1 MKCSISSAST
11 RVVAA
16 LCKRRPR
23 SVSVLAFAVT
33 IAATQG
39 VSRADAATLRVCPR
53 GCPYTQIAPALAA
66 ADSGDTVNI
75 GAGTY
80 RGGLMINR
88 DVTLVGAG
96 VGATIINGGNSV
108 LTIGTYGA
116 TSEPTVSIS
125 GVTITGG
132 IARSSPE
139 SIPFTGQA
147 GVFALGGGIE
157 IPQNAA
163 GNGGAT
169 VTIENSAI
177 TNNSAIPSNSDPHVN
192 PFAGGGGIDNW
203 GTLTITNTTVTDNRA
218 GGRLASGGS
227 GGGIFSWTDLTL
239 RKSVVN
245 DNHAIATGPSA
256 CYAGGG
262 GIESFGT
269 IAIDAASVS
278 DNTVELTSFSNCGES
293 QGGGIFVQNGG
304 SATINHATVRQNRV
318 TASSAGGDAIA
329 YSGGIAD
336 YGTLS
341 LADSTI
347 EQNRVSATTTAAS
360 GTANPAAGG
369 IGIVSPNK
377 GTISNTSVT
386 GNVVSAAAP
395 SGVAAAS
402 AGAIQ
407 TGETTLS
414 NSLISDN
421 RVTASSQTGS
431 ATVHGAGIE
440 HGNGLLEIRHTAITN
455 NSANATG
462 PTGEA
467 LGGGIWNDEF
477 FPPPP
482 NPQLILENTIVSENA
497 LTASPGITIHGAG
510 LFTTFPVTVQNS
522 TIRHNEP
529 DNCFGENC

>member
-1 MKCSISSAST
+1 MRWSPRIAGG
-11 RVVAA
+11 VACA
-16 LCKRRPR
+16 TIRESRIP
-23 SVSVLAFAVT
+23 SVLALASVVA
-33 IAATQG
+33 IVALVGAR
-39 VSRADAATLRVCPR
+39 RAEAATLSVCPS

-66 ADSGDTVNI
+66 AQSGDTIKI
-75 GAGTY
+75 GAGRY
-80 RGGLMINR
+80 SGGLTINL

-96 VGATIINGGNSV
+96 VGETIIKGGNTV
-108 LTIGTYGA
+108 LTIGAFGA
-116 TSEPTVSIS
+116 TTEPTVSID

-132 IARSSPE
+132 VARTSPE
-139 SIPFTGQA
+139 SIPFTGLA

-169 VTIENSAI
+169 VTIDNSAI

-218 GGRLASGGS
+218 GGSLASGAS
-227 GGGIFSWTDLTL
+227 GGGIFSWTDLKL

-256 CYAGGG
+256 CFTGGG
-262 GIESFGT
+262 GIESFGK
-269 IAIDAASVS
+269 IAIGVTSVS
-278 DNTVELTSFSNCGES
+278 DNTVELSSSSNCGES
-293 QGGGIFVQNGG
+293 QGGGIFVQDGG
-304 SATINHATVRQNRV
+304 SATINRAMVRQNRV

-341 LADSTI
+341 LQDSTI

-369 IGIVSPNK
+369 IGIVFPNNA
-377 GTISNTSVT
+377 TISNTSVT
-386 GNVVSAAAP
+386 GNEVGATAT

-407 TGETTLS
+407 TPQTTLS

-440 HGNGLLEIRHTAITN
+440 HGNGLLEIRNTTITN
-455 NSANATG
+455 NTANATG
-462 PTGEA
+462 PTGQA
-467 LGGGIWNDEF
+467 LGGGIWNDVF

-482 NPQLILENTIVSENA
+482 NPRLILENTTVTDNA
-497 LTASPGITIHGAG
+497 LTASPGITVHGG
-510 LFTTFPVTVQNS
+510 GVFTTFPVILDHS
-522 TIRHNEP
+522 TITHNTP
-529 DNCFGENC
+529 DDCFGQSC

>member
-1 MKCSISSAST
+1 MRCSIPSAST

-16 LCKRRPR
+16 LCERPPR
-23 SVSVLAFAVT
+23 SVAVLASAVA
-33 IAATQG
+33 IAAALG
-39 VSRADAATLRVCPR
+39 VSRADAATLSVCPS

-66 ADSGDTVNI
+66 ANSGDTINI

-80 RGGLMINR
+80 RGGLTIKL
-88 DVTLVGAG
+88 DVNLVGAG
-96 VGATIINGGNSV
+96 VGATIIKGGNSV

-116 TSEPTVSIS
+116 TTEPTVSIS

-132 IARSSPE
+132 VAHSSPE

-147 GVFALGGGIE
+147 GVIALGGGIE

-169 VTIENSAI
+169 VTIDNSAI

-203 GTLTITNTTVTDNRA
+203 GTLTIIDTTVTGNRA
-218 GGRLASGGS
+218 GGRLAYGGS

-239 RKSVVN
+239 RTSVVS
-245 DNHAIATGPSA
+245 DNHATATGPSA

-262 GIESFGT
+262 GIEGFGK
-269 IAIDAASVS
+269 IAIGATSVS
-278 DNTVELTSFSNCGES
+278 DNTVELSSFSRCGES
-293 QGGGIFVQNGG
+293 QGGGIFVQGGG
-304 SATINHATVRQNRV
+304 SATINRAVVRQNRV

-341 LADSTI
+341 LQDSTI
-347 EQNRVSATTTAAS
+347 EQNRVSATTAAAS

-369 IGIVSPNK
+369 IGIVDK
-377 GTISNTSVT
+377 ATISNTSVT
-386 GNVVSAAAP
+386 GNGVSATAP

-407 TGETTLS
+407 TTETMLS

-440 HGNGLLEIRHTAITN
+440 HGNGLLEIRNTTITN
-455 NSANATG
+455 NTANATG

-467 LGGGIWNDEF
+467 LGGGIWNDVF

-482 NPQLILENTIVSENA
+482 NPQLILENTTVTDNA
-497 LTASPGITIHGAG
+497 LTASPGITIHGGG
-510 LFTTFPVTVQNS
+510 LFTTFPVTIRNS

-529 DNCFGENC
+529 DNCFGESC

>member
-1 MKCSISSAST
+1 MTCSIPSAST
-11 RVVAA
+11 RAVAA
-16 LCKRRPR
+16 LCERRPR
-23 SVSVLAFAVT
+23 SVAVLASAVA
-33 IAATQG
+33 IAAALS
-39 VSRADAATLRVCPR
+39 VSRADAATLNVCPS

-66 ADSGDTVNI
+66 ASSGDTIDV

-80 RGGLMINR
+80 RGGLTIKL
-88 DVTLVGAG
+88 DVNLVGAG
-96 VGATIINGGNSV
+96 AAATIMSGGNSV

-125 GVTITGG
+125 GVAITGG
-132 IARSSPE
+132 VARSSPE

-147 GVFALGGGIE
+147 GAFALGGGIE

-163 GNGGAT
+163 GTGGAT
-169 VTIENSAI
+169 VTIDNSAI
-177 TNNSAIPSNSDPHVN
+177 TNNSAIPSNPDPHVN
-192 PFAGGGGIDNW
+192 PFAGGGGIDNR
-203 GTLTITNTTVTDNRA
+203 GTLALTNTTVTDNRT
-218 GGRLASGGS
+218 GGNLASGAS
-227 GGGIFSWTDLTL
+227 GGGILSWTDLTL
-239 RKSVVN
+239 RNSVVN

-256 CYAGGG
+256 CFTGGG
-262 GIESFGT
+262 GIESFGK
-269 IAIDAASVS
+269 IAIDATSVS
-278 DNTVELTSFSNCGES
+278 DDTVELSSASNCGES
-293 QGGGIFVQNGG
+293 QGGGIFVQDGG
-304 SATINHATVRQNRV
+304 SATINHAMVRQNRV

-347 EQNRVSATTTAAS
+347 EQNRVSATTAAAS

-386 GNVVSAAAP
+386 GNVVSATAP

-440 HGNGLLEIRHTAITN
+440 HRNGLLAIRNTAITN
-455 NSANATG
+455 NTANATG
-462 PTGEA
+462 PTREA

-482 NPQLILENTIVSENA
+482 NPQLILENTIVSDNA
-497 LTASPGITIHGAG
+497 LTASSGITIHGAG
-510 LFTTFPVTVQNS
+510 LFTTFPVTIRNS

-529 DNCFGENC
+529 DSCFGESC

>member
-1 MKCSISSAST
+1 MRRSPRIARGGARATIRRSRISSVVVLAS
-11 RVVAA
+11 VVA
-16 LCKRRPR
+16 
-23 SVSVLAFAVT
+23 
-33 IAATQG
+33 IAATLG
-39 VSRADAATLRVCPR
+39 VSRADAATLSVCPS
-53 GCPYTQIAPALAA
+53 GCAYMQIAPALAA
-66 ADSGDTVNI
+66 AKTGDTINI

-80 RGGLMINR
+80 RGGLTINQ
-88 DVTLVGAG
+88 DVNLVGAG

-116 TSEPTVSIS
+116 TTEPTVLIS

-132 IARSSPE
+132 VARSSPE

-163 GNGGAT
+163 GSGGAT
-169 VTIENSAI
+169 VTIDNSAI

-203 GTLTITNTTVTDNRA
+203 GTLAISNTTVTDNHA

-227 GGGIFSWTDLTL
+227 GGGILSWTDLTL
-239 RKSVVN
+239 HRDVVN

-256 CYAGGG
+256 CFSGGG

-269 IAIDAASVS
+269 IAIDATSVS
-278 DNTVELTSFSNCGES
+278 DNTVELSSFSNCGES
-293 QGGGIFVQNGG
+293 QGGGIFVQNGA
-304 SATINHATVRQNRV
+304 SATIRHATVRQNRV

-341 LADSTI
+341 LLHSNI
-347 EQNRVSATTTAAS
+347 EQNQVSATTTAAAS
-360 GTANPAAGG
+360 TANPAAGG
-369 IGIVSPNK
+369 IGIVAPNK
-377 GTISNTSVT
+377 ATISNTSVT
-386 GNVVSAAAP
+386 GNDVRATAP

-407 TGETTLS
+407 TGETTLT
-414 NSLISDN
+414 NSLITDN
-421 RVTASSQTGS
+421 HVTASSQTES

-440 HGNGLLEIRHTAITN
+440 HGNGTLEIRDATITN
-455 NSANATG
+455 NTAKATG

-467 LGGGIWNDEF
+467 LGGGIWNDAF

-482 NPQLILENTIVSENA
+482 NPQLTLENTTVAGNTLS
-497 LTASPGITIHGAG
+497 ASPGITIHGGG
-510 LFTTFPVTVQNS
+510 LFTTFPVNLHDS

-529 DNCFGENC
+529 DNCFGESC

>member
-1 MKCSISSAST
+1 MRCSIPSAST

-16 LCKRRPR
+16 LCERPPR
-23 SVSVLAFAVT
+23 SVAVLASAVA
-33 IAATQG
+33 IAAALG
-39 VSRADAATLRVCPR
+39 VSRADAATLSVCPS

-66 ADSGDTVNI
+66 ANSGDTINI

-80 RGGLMINR
+80 RGGLTIKL
-88 DVTLVGAG
+88 DVNLVGAG
-96 VGATIINGGNSV
+96 VDATIIHGGNSV
-108 LTIGTYGA
+108 LTVGTYGA
-116 TSEPTVSIS
+116 TIEPTVSIS

-132 IARSSPE
+132 VARSSPE

-169 VTIENSAI
+169 VTIDNSAI

-203 GTLTITNTTVTDNRA
+203 GTLTITNTTVTGNRA

-239 RKSVVN
+239 RKSVVS

-256 CYAGGG
+256 CFTGGG

-269 IAIDAASVS
+269 IAVGATSVS
-278 DNTVELTSFSNCGES
+278 DNTVELSSASNCGES
-293 QGGGIFVQNGG
+293 QGGGIFVQDGG
-304 SATINHATVRQNRV
+304 SATINRAMVRQNRV

-341 LADSTI
+341 LQDSTI
-347 EQNRVSATTTAAS
+347 EQNQVSATTTAAS

-369 IGIVSPNK
+369 IGIVFPNK
-377 GTISNTSVT
+377 ATISNTSVT
-386 GNVVSAAAP
+386 GNGVSATAP
-395 SGVAAAS
+395 SGMAAAS
-402 AGAIQ
+402 AGAMQ
-407 TGETTLS
+407 APDTMLS
-414 NSLISDN
+414 NSVISDN
-421 RVTASSQTGS
+421 RVIASSQTGS

-440 HGNGLLEIRHTAITN
+440 HGNGLLEIHDTTITN
-455 NSANATG
+455 NTAHATG

-467 LGGGIWNDEF
+467 LGGGIWNDLF

-482 NPQLILENTIVSENA
+482 SPQLILENTTVNDNA
-497 LTASPGITIHGAG
+497 LTASPGITIDGGG
-510 LFTTFPVTVQNS
+510 LFTTFPVTIRNS

-529 DNCFGENC
+529 DNCFGASC